1 MGQPSNYKNRPTRV
15 LSLSDLLVT
24 ANPTNGL
31 AGKSTLQALKDLVA
45 PNGVEP
51 ITEYADYTA
60 LLANTD
66 ILSGYFALVTDASS
80 EGYTGWALYQYK
92 GGDRDELASYRL
104 IISQDV
110 YDRFLPL
117 IINSETY
124 IQINQALTALII
136 AAGLDVYEAGETG
149 IFNAYYR
156 GDNSNNSYFEL
167 WASQGG
173 SQKLYFTLSVNNST
187 GAVQFKIEDNRTG
200 AEKVGLLLRG
210 FGETNESATDG
221 DYSDLLPTSLLPK
234 QAAVNLFV
242 PKAAEQDTVISGSY
256 NSFMEWFLEVRETAT
271 NNNTIVD
278 LYADASGSYIFL
290 RSQFGAA
297 GNAVLDLNQSF
308 INFYYENAAGTK
320 NSTVILGEDELTFG
334 GKQIIDTTY
343 VANAGRATLV
353 AGTVTVNT
361 DQVTANSL
369 IFLSIQSL
377 GTVTSPKSIAVTA
390 RVAATSFTITSE
402 DVTDTSVIAWEIK
415 ETI

>member
-1 MGQPSNYKNRPTRV
+1 MGQPKKIKDLATRV

-66 ILSGYFALVTDASS
+66 ILSGYFALVIDAS
-80 EGYTGWALYQYK
+80 EEDYTGWALYQYK

-136 AAGLDVYEAGETG
+136 AAGIDVYEAGETG

-187 GAVQFKIEDNRTG
+187 GAVQFKIEDNRSG
-200 AEKVGLLLRG
+200 ADKVGLTLRG

-242 PKAAEQDTVISGSY
+242 PKSLTDGSNTITRDQSATGSPYIYDAVSDGTTTAEYEITEFRARLRFIGIEESYIDAIEGEINYKGVRRIESGASGDKTAGRVT
-256 NSFMEWFLEVRETAT
+256 LVGGTAT
-271 NNNTIVD
+271 VTTTRI
-278 LYADASGSYIFL
+278 
-290 RSQFGAA
+290 GA
-297 GNAVLDLNQSF
+297 
-308 INFYYENAAGTK
+308 
-320 NSTVILGEDELTFG
+320 NSNVIL
-334 GKQIIDTTY
+334 
-343 VANAGRATLV
+343 
-353 AGTVTVNT
+353 NT
-361 DQVTANSL
+361 QT
-369 IFLSIQSL
+369 L
-377 GTVTSPKSIAVTA
+377 GTVTRPKHVGVTA
-390 RVAATSFTITSE
+390 RVAGTSFTITS
-402 DVTDTSVIAWEIK
+402 DDATDTSIVSWEIT
-415 ETI
+415 ELT